1 MKENATHLRCIC
13 DANIG
18 GLKMDKMLELA
29 LLEGE
34 GLKVEFKERLSNL
47 DREIVAFANTAGGV
61 IYLGVDD
68 SGKIIGIS
76 IDNQLKSQVADIA
89 HNCDPSIQITLHEH
103 RNEKVLAVHVGKG
116 NDKPYRC
123 KEGFY
128 IRNGPSTQKLKR
140 DEIITMI
147 NQTDKA
153 RFDEALNEVFQYP
166 RDFSQEALKE
176 YLGISGI
183 STHASPHNILISL
196 NAAQEENNQ
205 LKFTNAGVLFF
216 AKDPQLFFPESYI
229 TAVKYKTSE
238 RFSILDKKDFK
249 GSPISQIESTL
260 AFVLRHMNIEPRINM
275 HSSSVLGARKDI
287 YEYSPI
293 AIREAVINAIT
304 HRDYLYDSSHIYVHM
319 FPDYIEIENPGG
331 LYRGLTLEDLGKRSI
346 RRNRLIADL
355 LHRSGFIERVG
366 SGFSR
371 MENSLAEN
379 SNPPLE
385 VQVSNFFNIRFYKRL
400 ADIHP
405 DQLTG
410 RQIEIYQMITSRG
423 GVSKKDLI
431 SQLNLSGDTILRDLK
446 RLIELEVVSKQGRGK
461 SITYHPA
468 MLKP

>member
-1 MKENATHLRCIC
+1 ME
-13 DANIG
+13 
-18 GLKMDKMLELA
+18 KMLELA

-34 GLKVEFKERLSNL
+34 GLKVEFKEKLANL

-76 IDNQLKSQVADIA
+76 IDNQLKSQVSDIA
-89 HNCDPSIQITLHEH
+89 HNCDPSIRITLHEY
-103 RNEKVLAVHVGKG
+103 RKERILAIHVETG

-128 IRNGPSTQKLKR
+128 IRNGPSTQKLRR

-147 NQTDKA
+147 NQTDKI
-153 RFDEALNEVFQYP
+153 RFDETLNKHFRFPQ
-166 RDFSQEALKE
+166 DFSQEALNE
-176 YLGISGI
+176 FLNISGI
-183 STHASPHNILISL
+183 VTHATPSHILVSL
-196 NAAQEENNQ
+196 SAAQEETDG
-205 LKFTNAGVLFF
+205 LKFTNAGILFF

-229 TAVKYKTSE
+229 TAVKYKTSD
-238 RFSILDKKDFK
+238 RFSIIDKKDFK
-249 GSPISQIESTL
+249 GSPISQIEQTL

-275 HSSSVLGARKDI
+275 GGNQVLGARKDI

-293 AIREAVINAIT
+293 AIREAVINAVT

-319 FPDYIEIENPGG
+319 YPDFIEIENPGG
-331 LYRGLTLEDLGKRSI
+331 LYRGLSLEDLGKRSI

-371 MENSLAEN
+371 MENALLEN

-385 VQVSNFFNIRFYKRL
+385 VQASNFFNIRFHKRL
-400 ADIHP
+400 LGIEP
-405 DQLTG
+405 QQLTL
-410 RQIEIYQMITSRG
+410 RQIEIYQILCNRG
-423 GVSKKDLI
+423 AVSKKDLVT
-431 SQLNLSGDTILRDLK
+431 QLHVSGDTILRDLNS
-446 RLIELEVVSKQGRGK
+446 LIELGVVSKQGRGK
-461 SITYHPA
+461 SITYQPVQPG
-468 MLKP
+468 K